1 MHFIRGIICAACIF
15 FLQVN
20 SEPLSWTCDNTQYVQ
35 FGHGATVSCTFPV
48 DFRGVYWYDSP
59 ADSANLIIRRERQEN
74 GEYTT
79 SGVGY
84 TNGSYDVFQ
93 NGTLMIANVSSAH
106 DRVFLVTLVDSG
118 RISKNFEV
126 NVVTIFNVGQL
137 HPNVS
142 ACPNTS
148 LCLVNS
154 LDADTLNCSYS
165 NARPAVTLSWEFS
178 PREKEMEVDGFG
190 TSSRGF
196 TYSSYSVLNITNHL
210 QKPLTAVS
218 CSASGPALGFKST
231 ESTVVIDISNPTEMV
246 WQEMEAMEKIAAVH
260 TRLDIKCVHDI
271 ETMALLWKVG
281 DITSSEILMF
291 LSDGQMRQN
300 QRVKS
305 FIKFSVDGT
314 MTFPD
319 VTIHAEGTYT
329 CVYTDGETYYSKTTK
344 VVVSFLP
351 IPPAVV
357 ADGCVWNSSKCFF
370 IVSEMALNVITCR
383 VTGVYPAV
391 NLTVVDANSAGIYVE
406 NKTISIER
414 REDLFDVIMEAE
426 LIIDQNSECS
436 QDIVCLASG
445 PSSTLFHAT
454 RTITFI
460 SDSCDRGIATLTLSL
475 LIVGSVV
482 FLLIVAALLT
492 VLVKYRRTNSQKNSQ
507 ASDLDEFADTQ
518 LNSQASVLEEFA
530 DTLLYWPLYKLSTT
544 DIFDQE
550 IIETL
555 RNVSSEFDE
564 NKRKEHKRVAVGS
577 ATGIIGGAIAL
588 SAVLFPPVGAGFL
601 VAAAAAF
608 GAAGAGVN
616 IAATLDKLKKD
627 KFQSKL
633 VEVPLETFI
642 RIQRQL
648 AEVTVYLDL
657 TYDVIRSTNVNSCL
671 NVNQVQEIERF
682 IQDLKGE
689 QNLEIGTLQEALSH
703 IHGGTVALL
712 DFISTAASSET
723 DPLVSEWEER
733 RKNAK
738 ENPLEKLPQSI
749 QNLVVSDKY
758 KGKMTLLTL
767 IKLLYFPGQGISPRN
782 PTGDVQ
788 NPENVNLQVELAHGG
803 LLFGRA
809 AVNAANVGE
818 DFVSVG
824 NSVFRIARGVSV
836 AGVLL
841 GSLGIIVDF
850 AFLTKALIGV
860 NTDKKGEFSQAI
872 SEVADE
878 MQLMNTILRELTEI
892 N

>member
-1 MHFIRGIICAACIF
+1 MHIIGGIICAACIF
-15 FLQVN
+15 SLQVN

-35 FGHGATVSCTFPV
+35 CGQGATVSCTFPP

-59 ADSANLIIRRERQEN
+59 ANSANLIIRRERQEN

-93 NGTLMIANVSSAH
+93 NGTLIIANVSSAH

-118 RISKNFEV
+118 RIFKNFEV
-126 NVVTIFNVGQL
+126 NVVTIFNAGQL
-137 HPNVS
+137 HPIVS

-154 LDADTLNCSYS
+154 LEADTLNCSYS
-165 NARPAVTLSWEFS
+165 NVRPAVTLSWEFS
-178 PREKEMEVDGFG
+178 PREQEMEIDGFS
-190 TSSRGF
+190 TSRGVF
-196 TYSSYSVLNITNHL
+196 TFSSYSVLNITNHL
-210 QKPLTAVS
+210 QKPFTAVS

-231 ESTVVIDISNPTEMV
+231 ESTVVIDISNPTDMV
-246 WQEMEAMEKIAAVH
+246 WQEMEVMEKIAAVH
-260 TRLDIKCVHDI
+260 SRLDITCVHDI
-271 ETMALLWKVG
+271 ETMALFWKVG

-291 LSDGQMRQN
+291 LSGGQMRQN

-329 CVYTDGETYYSKTTK
+329 CVYTDGVTYYSKTTK
-344 VVVSFLP
+344 V
-351 IPPAVV
+351 IV
-357 ADGCVWNSSKCFF
+357 A
-370 IVSEMALNVITCR
+370 E
-383 VTGVYPAV
+383 
-391 NLTVVDANSAGIYVE
+391 
-406 NKTISIER
+406 
-414 REDLFDVIMEAE
+414 
-426 LIIDQNSECS
+426 
-436 QDIVCLASG
+436 
-445 PSSTLFHAT
+445 
-454 RTITFI
+454 
-460 SDSCDRGIATLTLSL
+460 SCDRGLATLTLSL

-482 FLLIVAALLT
+482 LLLIVAALLT
-492 VLVKYRRTNSQKNSQ
+492 VLVKYRRTNSQKNSR
-507 ASDLDEFADTQ
+507 ATDLEEFADTQ
-518 LNSQASVLEEFA
+518 LNSRASVLEEFA

-564 NKRKEHKRVAVGS
+564 NKRKEHKRVAVGFAS
-577 ATGIIGGAIAL
+577 GIIRGAIAI

-616 IAATLDKLKKD
+616 IAATWDKLKQD

-642 RIQRQL
+642 GIQRQL
-648 AEVTVYLDL
+648 AEVTVFLDL

-671 NVNQVQEIERF
+671 DANQVQEIERC
-682 IQDLKGE
+682 IQDLKGKH
-689 QNLEIGTLQEALSH
+689 NLEIGTLQEALSH
-703 IHGGTVALL
+703 IHAGTVALL
-712 DFISTAASSET
+712 DFISNAASSET
-723 DPLVSEWEER
+723 DPLMSEWEDK

-758 KGKMTLLTL
+758 KGNMTLLTL
-767 IKLLYFPGQGISPRN
+767 IKLLYFPGQGISHRN
-782 PTGDVQ
+782 PTGDAK
-788 NPENVNLQVELAHGG
+788 NPGKANLPMELAQGG

-818 DFVSVG
+818 DFVSVR
-824 NSVFRIARGVSV
+824 NSVYRIAKGVSV

-841 GSLGIIVDF
+841 NSLGIIVDF
-850 AFLTKALIGV
+850 AFLTKAIIGV
-860 NTDKKGEFSQAI
+860 HADKKGEFSQAI

-878 MQLMNTILRELTEI
+878 MQLMNMILRELTEI

>member
-351 IPPAVV
+351 LPPAVV
-357 ADGCVWNSSKCFF
+357 ADGCVWNSSKCVFV
-370 IVSEMALNVITCR
+370 VSEMALNVITCR
-383 VTGVYPAV
+383 VTGIYPAV
-391 NLTVVDANSAGIYVE
+391 NLTVVAANSAGISVE
-406 NKTISIER
+406 TKKISIER
-414 REDLFDVIMEAE
+414 REDLFDVIVEAK
-426 LIIDQNSECS
+426 LNFNQHSECS

-460 SDSCDRGIATLTLSL
+460 SESCDRGIATLTLFL
-475 LIVGSVV
+475 LIGGSVV
-482 FLLIVAALLT
+482 LLFLVAALLT
-492 VLVKYRRTNSQKNSQ
+492 VLVKYRRTNSQKNSWP
-507 ASDLDEFADTQ
+507 TI
-518 LNSQASVLEEFA
+518 LEEFA
-530 DTLLYWPLYKLSTT
+530 DTLLYWPLHKLSNT
-544 DIFDQE
+544 DVFDQE
-550 IIETL
+550 VIEIL
-555 RNVSSEFDE
+555 RTVSRENDE
-564 NKRKEHKRVAVGS
+564 NRRKENQKVAAGS
-577 ATGIIGGAIAL
+577 AAGLFGGAMAL
-588 SAVLFPPVGAGFL
+588 GATVCPPVGVPALL
-601 VAAAAAF
+601 VA
-608 GAAGAGVN
+608 GAAVGAVGAGVN
-616 IAATLDKLKKD
+616 IAAARDKSKKD
-627 KFQSKL
+627 GRQ
-633 VEVPLETFI
+633 VERVKVPLKRFI
-642 RIQRQL
+642 EIQTQL
-648 AEVTVYLDL
+648 AEVIVFLDL
-657 TYDVIRSTNVNSCL
+657 TYHFIPSIKDTSCL
-671 NVNQVQEIERF
+671 DANQVQKIERC
-682 IQDLKGE
+682 IQDLKGKH
-689 QNLEIGTLQEALSH
+689 NLEIGTLQEALTH
-703 IHGGTVALL
+703 IHAGTVDLL
-712 DFISTAASSET
+712 DFISNAESSET
-723 DPLVSEWEER
+723 DAILSEWEEK

-738 ENPLEKLPQSI
+738 EYPLETLDQSI
-749 QNLVVSDKY
+749 KNLVVGDKC
-758 KGKMTLLTL
+758 KGKMTFLTL
-767 IKLLYFPGQGISPRN
+767 IKLLYFPGEGISHCN
-782 PTGDVQ
+782 PTGDAK
-788 NPENVNLQVELAHGG
+788 NPGNANLPMELTKGG
-803 LLFGRA
+803 LVFGRT
-809 AVNAANVGE
+809 AVNVANVGE
-818 DFVSVG
+818 DLVGVG

-841 GSLGIIVDF
+841 GSLGIAVDV
-850 AFLTKALIGV
+850 AFLTKALIGLHG
-860 NTDKKGEFSQAI
+860 DEKEQFSQDI
-872 SEVADE
+872 SNVADE
-878 MQLMNTILRELTEI
+878 MQIMNTILRKLTEI